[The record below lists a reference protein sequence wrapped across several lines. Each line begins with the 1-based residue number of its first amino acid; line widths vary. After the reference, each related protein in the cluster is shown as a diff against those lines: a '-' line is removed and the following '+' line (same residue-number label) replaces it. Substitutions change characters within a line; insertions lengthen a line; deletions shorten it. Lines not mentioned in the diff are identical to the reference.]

1 MEIKKVVVIGSGT
14 MGSGIAAHLCNAN
27 IPVTLLDLKTDIS
40 EKARDNIQRS
50 KPPLL
55 LDKSK
60 INNIKV
66 GNIFE
71 NFSEVKEA
79 DWVVE
84 AVVERIDVKHDIYE
98 KIFKERKK
106 GAIVSSNTSSIPIK
120 VLSQNLTEGEK
131 KDFCITHFFNPVRYM
146 ALLEIVKN
154 ENNDLEKINALKKFC
169 EIELGKG
176 AIVCNDTPGFLG
188 NRVGVYAMQ
197 IAMTEAFKMKLSIEE
212 ADAIFGRPMGIPKT
226 GIFGLYDLI
235 GIDLMADVLK
245 SFIKELPKTDN
256 FHEVAKEIPL
266 VKKLIETGYTGRK
279 GKGGFYRI
287 NKTDGK
293 KVMEALN
300 LETGEY
306 HASKKIN
313 IKSGKVDLVALIN
326 RDDKYGK
333 YAWSVIS
340 KIIKYASSLIPGI
353 TKEFND
359 IDEAMRLGF
368 NWSKGPFEMLE
379 EIGVDNFFNKV
390 DEYGNIDFLENLAKS
405 KNEKFYGERQKY
417 TDIETLGKV
426 KKKATSIDGND
437 SAKIY
442 RFKDYNIVEF
452 TTKANALDYDSM
464 DALNKATDK
473 PLIIINESMQF
484 SAGVNLSYTMN
495 YADKR
500 DFKSIEKFIKYFQ
513 ETCKQLKYSD
523 HPVISAPSGLTLGG
537 GFEVMVQSN
546 FVASHT
552 NIVVGLVET
561 IVGLVPAGGGCK
573 EMLARW
579 LETEEA
585 KKDPHYA
592 PLRVFDIIG
601 NAKTATSPVEAEPLK
616 YLRAKDK
623 KIMNRNS
630 LLEVS
635 KKIIEENRDF
645 KTPSENSFNLPGK
658 AVKDEMIKT
667 LEKLYDDKIILDHG
681 MEVGKELANV
691 LSGGD
696 TTIDKTLSE
705 DDMFKLEL
713 DSFMR
718 LIETKKTQE
727 RIKHTLATG
736 KPLVNY
742 YFLLFFIFYFFI
754 TKFFNYLLFFSYLLQ
769 IKFSFPF
776 FYSFIFF
783 YNSFFFCNSSFNYF
797 LFF

>member
-1 MEIKKVVVIGSGT
+1 MDIKKVVVIGSGT

-27 IPVTLLDLKTDIS
+27 IPVTLLDLKTEIS
-40 EKARDNIQRS
+40 EQARDRIHKS

-60 INNIKV
+60 VNNIEV
-66 GNIFE
+66 GNITD
-71 NFSEVKEA
+71 NFDVVKDA
-79 DWVVE
+79 DWIVE
-84 AVVERIDVKHDIYE
+84 AVVERIDIKHQIYE
-98 KIFKERKK
+98 KIFKTRKD

-120 VLSQNLTEGEK
+120 VLSEHLTDIEK

-146 ALLEIVKN
+146 GLLEIVKN
-154 ENNDLEKINALKKFC
+154 ENNDLDKINSLKKFC

-197 IAMTEAFKMKLSIEE
+197 VAMTETFKMKLTIEE

-226 GIFGLYDLI
+226 GVFGLYDLI

-245 SFIKELPKTDN
+245 SFIKELPKTDE

-279 GKGGFYRI
+279 GKGGFYRV
-287 NKTDGK
+287 NKTGTM
-293 KVMEALN
+293 KVMEAIN
-300 LETGEY
+300 LETGDY
-306 HASKKIN
+306 SVSQKIN
-313 IKSGKVDLVALIN
+313 IKSEKVDLKSLIN

-340 KIIKYASSLIPGI
+340 KIIKYASSLVPSI

-368 NWSKGPFEMLE
+368 NWTKGPFEMLE
-379 EIGVDNFFNKV
+379 EIGVKNFFDKI
-390 DEYGNIDFLENLAKS
+390 DEFKGNNFLESLS
-405 KNEKFYGERQKY
+405 KNKNEDFYGERQKY
-417 TDIETLGKV
+417 TNIETLGKV
-426 KKKATSIDGND
+426 KKTASSTDGNN

-442 RFKDYNIVEF
+442 RFNDYNIVEF
-452 TTKANALDYDSM
+452 TTKANALNYDSM
-464 DALNKATDK
+464 DALKKATDK

-484 SAGVNLSYTMN
+484 SAGVNLTYTMEF
-495 YADKR
+495 ADKN

-513 ETCKQLKYSD
+513 ETCKHLKYSKY
-523 HPVISAPSGLTLGG
+523 PVISAPSGLTLGG

-561 IVGLVPAGGGCK
+561 IVGLIPAGGGCK

-579 LETEEA
+579 LDTDESKA
-585 KKDPHYA
+585 DPNYA
-592 PLRVFDIIG
+592 SLKVFDIIG
-601 NAKTATSPVEAEPLK
+601 YGRTATSPVEAEPLK
-616 YLRAKDK
+616 YLRPEDK

-635 KKIIEENRDF
+635 KNILLDNKNF
-645 KTPSENSFNLPGK
+645 KAPRESTFNLPGK
-658 AVKDEMIKT
+658 TVRVEMDKI
-667 LEKLYDDKIILDHG
+667 LEKLYNDKVILDHG
-681 MEVGKELANV
+681 VVVAKELAYV

-696 TTIDKTLSE
+696 TTTDKVLSE
-705 DDMFKLEL
+705 DDLFKLEL
-713 DSFMR
+713 DSFMK
-718 LIETKKTQE
+718 LIEMKKTQE

-736 KPLVNY
+736 KPLVN
-742 YFLLFFIFYFFI
+742 
-754 TKFFNYLLFFSYLLQ
+754 
-769 IKFSFPF
+769 
-776 FYSFIFF
+776 
-783 YNSFFFCNSSFNYF
+783 
-797 LFF
+797 